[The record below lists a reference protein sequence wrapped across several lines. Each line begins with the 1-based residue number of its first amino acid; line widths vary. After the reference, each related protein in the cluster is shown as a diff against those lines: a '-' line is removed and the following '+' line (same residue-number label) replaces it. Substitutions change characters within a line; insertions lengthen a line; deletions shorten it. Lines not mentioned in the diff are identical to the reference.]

1 MLTRDPAGEASAPA
15 PARVLADSA
24 WPLVELPLVAYPE
37 ADRLQQAYV
46 AARLEGRAAQ
56 DVLILLE
63 HPPVFTLGRHGGR
76 ENLVVDEAFLA
87 REGVGL
93 EASARGGNITYHGPG
108 QLVAYPIVHLARR
121 RMRVGDYV
129 QALEAVML
137 ATAREFRV
145 TAVRDERNAGV
156 WVGRRKLGSVGLC
169 LRHGIAFHG
178 LALNVINDLTPFN
191 WINPCGLAGVRMT
204 SLARETG
211 RHLPMAAVREA
222 FKEAFA
228 AELGVSLRSCPPEAW
243 QAAWEG
249 RRPPPSEEHAH
260 GYP

>member
-1 MLTRDPAGEASAPA
+1 MPASCEPVAPLA
-15 PARVLADSA
+15 PTPVHAQGA
-24 WPLVELPLVAYPE
+24 WPLVELPLVAYRE

-46 AARLEGRAAQ
+46 DARLAGRADQ

-76 ENLVVDEAFLA
+76 ENLGVDEAFLDRA
-87 REGVGL
+87 GVAL

-121 RMRVGDYV
+121 RLRVGDYV

-137 ATAREFRV
+137 ATARRFRV
-145 TAVRDERNAGV
+145 TAVRDARNAGV
-156 WVGRRKLGSVGLC
+156 WVGRSKLGSVGLC

-178 LALNVINDLTPFN
+178 LALNAVNDLTPFD

-204 SLARETG
+204 SLARETA
-211 RHLPMAAVREA
+211 RPLSMAAVREA

-228 AELGVSLRSCPPEAW
+228 AELGVRLAPCPLEAW
-243 QAAWEG
+243 RAGWEG
-249 RRPPPSEEHAH
+249 RRLSPAEEDIH
-260 GYP
+260 GDP